1 MAVILRPDICVIG
14 AGSGGLSVAAEAARF
29 GVDVVV
35 VEKGALG
42 GDRLTFGCVASQALL
57 AAGRQANAMRHA
69 SRFGID
75 DETPVIDFSAVNRHV
90 HDVIASIAPNDSAA
104 RFAALGVR
112 VIRAAGR
119 FKDTRTVVAGDTEI
133 RARRF
138 VIATGSSPIVPP
150 IEGLGDV
157 PYLTTETIFSLA
169 RRPAHLIVIGG
180 GTVGVE
186 LAQAHRRLGSRVT
199 VIDRARL
206 LAAEDPEMVALVRRA
221 LRDDGVD
228 LREDTTVL
236 RIEKRNRSGLRVH
249 VSRGDS
255 QEVVD
260 GTHLLLAVGQTAN
273 TAGLELEKA
282 RISYDGKGLIV
293 SDAMRTTN
301 RRVYAIG
308 DVAGGPRF
316 THLANHQAGL
326 VVGAIVFRRR
336 PPEGKTLIPRVV
348 FSDPEIA
355 QVGMTEAE
363 ARAARLK
370 PRILRWPFA
379 ENDRAQ
385 AERRTAGHIKLIVD
399 ARETVLGVSI
409 VGAGAS
415 EMIGFWALAM
425 ARKTRLRDLAGLVLP
440 YPTMG
445 EIGKRAAITYFSDDA
460 RKPLVRALIRLLRI
474 FG

>member
-1 MAVILRPDICVIG
+1 
-14 AGSGGLSVAAEAARF
+14 
-29 GVDVVV
+29 
-35 VEKGALG
+35 
-42 GDRLTFGCVASQALL
+42 
-57 AAGRQANAMRHA
+57 
-69 SRFGID
+69 
-75 DETPVIDFSAVNRHV
+75 
-90 HDVIASIAPNDSAA
+90 
-104 RFAALGVR
+104 
-112 VIRAAGR
+112 
-119 FKDTRTVVAGDTEI
+119 
-133 RARRF
+133 
-138 VIATGSSPIVPP
+138 
-150 IEGLGDV
+150 
-157 PYLTTETIFSLA
+157 
-169 RRPAHLIVIGG
+169 
-180 GTVGVE
+180 
-186 LAQAHRRLGSRVT
+186 
-199 VIDRARL
+199 
-206 LAAEDPEMVALVRRA
+206 MVALVRRA

-301 RRVYAIG
+301 RRVYAVG

-326 VVGAIVFRRR
+326 VVGAILFRRK